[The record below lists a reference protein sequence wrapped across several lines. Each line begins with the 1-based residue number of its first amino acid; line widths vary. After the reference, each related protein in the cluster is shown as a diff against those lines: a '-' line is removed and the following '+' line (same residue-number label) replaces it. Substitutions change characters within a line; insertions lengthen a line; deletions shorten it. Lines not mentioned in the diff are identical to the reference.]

1 VSIELLN
8 PSGLAVL
15 GQAALPFATDE
26 PERAL
31 DIVSGVIE
39 ISLLTWFFYAL
50 LRFLHG
56 KTGLAVFKGVL
67 ITFAAIFVTLAAMYF
82 LIGISFPRLEA
93 AAYYMLPFMVVVLVV
108 LFQPELRRGFRR
120 VSEVGGQ
127 GGRGLP
133 GQVGDLSE
141 AFRALARRQ
150 TGALVVFERNTGI
163 KGVQDTGVPLDAAL
177 SGAMLESIF
186 YPRSPLHDGAVIVRT
201 GRIVAA
207 CCMLPLTESTL
218 LDHEMGTRHRA
229 AIGVTEDSD
238 AVAVVVS
245 EETGRIALAHR
256 GKLHAV
262 EDLEA
267 LDETLAD
274 FLEGEVPDTMEAAS

>member
-1 VSIELLN
+1 MTVGLL
-8 PSGLAVL
+8 STHGLAVL
-15 GQAALPFATDE
+15 GQGVLPLDE

-31 DIVSGVIE
+31 DIVSAVIE
-39 ISLLTWFFYAL
+39 VTLLAWFFYAL

-56 KTGLAVFKGVL
+56 KAGLAVFKGVL
-67 ITFAAIFVTLAAMYF
+67 ITFASIFVTLALMVVF
-82 LIGISFPRLEA
+82 IGISFPRLEV
-93 AAYYMLPFMVVVLVV
+93 AAYYMAPFMIVVLVV

-127 GGRGLP
+127 HGRGMP
-133 GQVGDLSE
+133 GQIGDLAS
-141 AFRALARRQ
+141 AFRALSRRQ
-150 TGALVVFERNTGI
+150 TGALVVFERQTGI

-186 YPRSPLHDGAVIVRT
+186 YPRSPLHDGAVIVRS

-207 CCMLPLTESTL
+207 CCMLPLTESTVL
-218 LDHEMGTRHRA
+218 GHELGTRHRA

-245 EETGRIALAHR
+245 EETGRITLAYH

-262 EDLEA
+262 EDLDTLE
-267 LDETLAD
+267 ETLTD
-274 FLEGEVPDTMEAAS
+274 FLEGEVPETVEVS